1 MRVSVI
7 CTVLN
12 EGESIRRLMD
22 SLVAQSR
29 QPDEIVIVDG
39 GSRDNTVAVIQEYGD
54 RLPLRVLVEPGAN
67 ISRGRNVAIGAATG
81 DVIASVD
88 AGVWLE
94 PVWLA
99 ELVGPF
105 ESANQQ
111 ISKSANQQSAI
122 RNRNRNP
129 QSVAG
134 FFVPDTRTAF
144 EIAMGATV
152 LPTVDEIKPDG
163 FLPSSRSVAYT
174 KTAWAAAGG
183 YPEWIDYCEDLIFDL
198 RLLDAVGPFAWA
210 PKAVAHFQPRGSL
223 KAFAK
228 QYYRYARGDGKADL
242 WRKRHLIRYAT
253 YLIALPGLIALSLFH
268 SSGWWLVLLAG
279 ALFYCASPYR
289 RLRPRL
295 AELPLGGQLHA
306 ILLVPSHPARR
317 RCRQDARLSRRLD
330 LAAAELGEAGDPL
343 AATCPEHGP
352 RMTLRNSAGTRR
364 KVDFN
369 RLGIRHRNRIC
380 VDVRLDRRYD
390 VFRWQDEQERKMAEM
405 IAMQMQVPREWLP
418 DLKDQAVFL
427 EILGLGLEEYR
438 MQRALNLYQQG
449 VGTLGYV
456 ADLVGIS
463 KRELMEHA
471 RRRGVLPQ
479 YDERF
484 VEQDLQR

>member
-1 MRVSVI
+1 MRVSII

-39 GSRDNTVAVIQEYGD
+39 GSRDNTVAVIEEYGG
-54 RLPLRVLVEPGAN
+54 RLPLRVLIEPGAN
-67 ISRGRNVAIGAATG
+67 ISRGRNVAIGASAG

-99 ELVGPF
+99 ALMGPF
-105 ESANQQ
+105 ESTSQRISESTN
-111 ISKSANQQSAI
+111 SKSANQHISNTQYAT
-122 RNRNRNP
+122 RNT

-210 PKAVAHFQPRGSL
+210 PKAVAHFRPRGSL
-223 KAFAK
+223 RAFAK

-253 YLIALPGLIALSLFH
+253 YLLALPGLLALGLFH
-268 SSGWWLVLLAG
+268 SPGWWLVLVAG
-279 ALFYCASPYR
+279 ALLYCASPYR

-295 AELPLGGQLHA
+295 TELSLGDRLYA
-306 ILLVPSHPARR
+306 ILLVPVI
-317 RCRQDARLSRRLD
+317 RLV
-330 LAAAELGEAGDPL
+330 GDV
-343 AATCPEHGP
+343 A
-352 RMTLRNSAGTRR
+352 
-364 KVDFN
+364 
-369 RLGIRHRNRIC
+369 
-380 VDVRLDRRYD
+380 
-390 VFRWQDEQERKMAEM
+390 KM
-405 IAMQMQVPREWLP
+405 
-418 DLKDQAVFL
+418 
-427 EILGLGLEEYR
+427 
-438 MQRALNLYQQG
+438 
-449 VGTLGYV
+449 LGYPAGWIWRLRHWARPEV
-456 ADLVGIS
+456 HWRQPAQKSDVIS
-463 KRELMEHA
+463 QSQ
-471 RRRGVLPQ
+471 P
-479 YDERF
+479 
-484 VEQDLQR
+484 

>member
-22 SLVAQSR
+22 SLAAQSR

-39 GSRDNTVAVIQEYGD
+39 GSRDNTVAVIQEYSD
-54 RLPLRVLVEPGAN
+54 RLPLHVLVEPGAN

-111 ISKSANQQSAI
+111 IS
-122 RNRNRNP
+122 NP
-129 QSVAG
+129 QSIAG

-210 PKAVAHFQPRGSL
+210 PKAVAHFQPRSSL

-253 YLIALPGLIALSLFH
+253 YLIALPGLIGLSVFH

-279 ALFYCASPYR
+279 AMFYCASPYR

-306 ILLVPSHPARR
+306 ILLVPVIRLVGDVAKMLGYPAGWIWR
-317 RCRQDARLSRRLD
+317 
-330 LAAAELGEAGDPL
+330 
-343 AATCPEHGP
+343 
-352 RMTLRNSAGTRR
+352 LRNWERPEIHWRQPAP
-364 KVDFN
+364 N
-369 RLGIRHRNRIC
+369 M
-380 VDVRLDRRYD
+380 DR
-390 VFRWQDEQERKMAEM
+390 
-405 IAMQMQVPREWLP
+405 
-418 DLKDQAVFL
+418 
-427 EILGLGLEEYR
+427 G
-438 MQRALNLYQQG
+438 
-449 VGTLGYV
+449 
-456 ADLVGIS
+456 
-463 KRELMEHA
+463 
-471 RRRGVLPQ
+471 
-479 YDERF
+479 
-484 VEQDLQR
+484 